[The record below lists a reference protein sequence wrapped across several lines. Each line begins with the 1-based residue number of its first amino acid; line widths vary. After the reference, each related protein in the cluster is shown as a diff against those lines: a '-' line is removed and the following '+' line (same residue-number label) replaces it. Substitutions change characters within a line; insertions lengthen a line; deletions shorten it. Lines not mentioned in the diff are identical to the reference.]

1 MKLVRPGLLPY
12 GQALALQLELREGLQ
27 QGGSKGEDHPGYLL
41 CLEHPPVITLGK
53 RGKLSDLFAPQWLI
67 DEGIEVFQIDRGG
80 EATYHGPG
88 QLVIY
93 PILHLASLGLGVVD
107 VIRGMAA
114 SLGTVLERYGI
125 DADYDKEHPG
135 LWTRAEEPQ
144 RKIASVGMRVSG
156 GVTTHGAA
164 INLVNDLR
172 PFSMFV
178 PCGMPNTPITRLQDL
193 TEPPVSLPIFTDDFL
208 QIFSEHLGQ
217 EFHLAGVD
225 LPDRERWIPPLDL
238 TSHPLL
244 QDANVGGKPPSG

>member
-1 MKLVRPGLLPY
+1 MKLLRPGLLPY

-27 QGGSKGEDHPGYLL
+27 RGDSRDKDNPGYLL

-67 DEGIEVFQIDRGG
+67 DEGIEVFKIDRGG

-93 PILHLASLGLGVVD
+93 PIVHLGSLGLGVVD
-107 VIRGMAA
+107 IIRGMAA
-114 SLGTVLERYGI
+114 SLGTALERYGVQ
-125 DADYDKEHPG
+125 ADYDKEHPG
-135 LWTRAEEPQ
+135 LWTTREEPH

-156 GVTTHGAA
+156 GVSTHGAA

-178 PCGMPNTPITRLQDL
+178 PCGMPNTPVTRLQDL
-193 TEPPVSLPIFTDDFL
+193 TETPVCLNTFTNEFLYIFGEYL
-208 QIFSEHLGQ
+208 EQ
-217 EFHLAGVD
+217 EFHPTEVE
-225 LPDRERWIPPLDL
+225 LPEKARWVPPLDL
-238 TSHPLL
+238 TTHPLL
-244 QDANVGGKPPSG
+244 